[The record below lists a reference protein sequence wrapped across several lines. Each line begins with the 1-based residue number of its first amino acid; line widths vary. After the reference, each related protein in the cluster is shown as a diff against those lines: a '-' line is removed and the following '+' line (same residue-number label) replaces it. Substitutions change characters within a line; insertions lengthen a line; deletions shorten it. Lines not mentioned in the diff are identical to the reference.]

1 MRYYSDVT
9 KSMYNTEKELVA
21 AEQQV
26 KVEEAKKARAA
37 EEEKARKDK
46 MAAERKARAAEVEE
60 ARKAMTI
67 AQKNYQQKLEQ
78 FVQTYGT
85 YHLSLNGEDAEAATH
100 SLFDIFNPFYFS
112 F

>member
-9 KSMYNTEKELVA
+9 KSVYNTEKELVA

-60 ARKAMTI
+60 ARKAMTE
-67 AQKNYQQKLEQ
+67 AQKHYKDVLEA
-78 FVQTYGT
+78 FVKD
-85 YHLSLNGEDAEAATH
+85 YHSYHYSTTDT
-100 SLFDIFNPFYFS
+100 SDIPTLFQIFNPFF
-112 F
+112 FD